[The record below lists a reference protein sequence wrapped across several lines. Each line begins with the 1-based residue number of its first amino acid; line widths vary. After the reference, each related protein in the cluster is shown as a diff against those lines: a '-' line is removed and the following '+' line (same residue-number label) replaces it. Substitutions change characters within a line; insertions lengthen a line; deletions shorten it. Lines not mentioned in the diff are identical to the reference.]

1 MSDSLGGFDFTGSIF
16 GGGGFG
22 GFGGTDVSGFDPS
35 MFGEGGIS
43 LPSDA
48 QNPSGSPF
56 SPFLGATT
64 ADTSTV
70 APSRDAALD
79 QAYAELQHP
88 GTGPNLPASALPNP
102 DGSTPTTDQQ
112 LAATIFGP
120 GGFGAFGGT
129 DVGGFGSTALI
140 PTGGDQPAASPG
152 VLAQLN
158 NWLESLGAPSGGSGG
173 PGGSGGTPGG
183 SGQSGAFAEKL
194 KTALSGLQG
203 IAKGPT
209 PVPSGQPGSAWP
221 MGRPYV
227 QGVPAPGQVTS
238 RGAQVPAILPSTLA
252 ALQAR
257 QQQYLQMG
265 GGLPNSAPG
274 GGLLGM

>member
-35 MFGEGGIS
+35 MFGEGGLS
-43 LPSDA
+43 FPSDA

-56 SPFLGATT
+56 GPFLGGTT

-79 QAYAELQHP
+79 RAYSELPPP
-88 GTGPNLPASALPNP
+88 GFSGG
-102 DGSTPTTDQQ
+102 GSGSDE
-112 LAATIFGP
+112 
-120 GGFGAFGGT
+120 GGGA
-129 DVGGFGSTALI
+129 VGFGS
-140 PTGGDQPAASPG
+140 DQPTPEAGFGSDQPTPPPG
-152 VLAQLN
+152 MLAQMN
-158 NWLESLGAPSGGSGG
+158 NWLNSLGATAGGGS
-173 PGGSGGTPGG
+173 GGSGGTPGG
-183 SGQSGAFAEKL
+183 SGQSGAFADKL
-194 KTALSGLQG
+194 KQALSGLQG

-209 PVPSGQPGSAWP
+209 PVPYGQPGSAWP